1 MSQYLFRVKT
11 PEGFIIKLLSE
22 YLANTIKHPQF
33 YVSQKGI
40 SLRTADQ
47 NREIL
52 IDLDLPRENFK
63 TFKCP
68 KPLNFTVNSAHL
80 YRLLKTIKKKD
91 SVTIFIDENRPMK
104 LGIRVEQAEDTSDKV
119 TTFINIVY
127 VQPEEMELPEGY
139 GEPRIA
145 ASKQFQKL
153 KALHGIG
160 SDITVTVVG
169 KKPIKFFVNG
179 KDLFSREIPIG
190 EEDEDEESE
199 SSPSEQ
205 PTYCQTFST
214 HLITQLTKCAGQS
227 GNIQIFYD
235 EELPLQIKMR
245 IGTLGNMTV
254 YIKSK
259 ELIEMLEN
267 DSGEEE
273 QGEEGERAA
282 ESLAFDDG
290 GKSEIEEGED
300 DQDEDQ
306 DQEEA
311 EEAEEPEEAKIE
323 SRGKNKTKTQKTK
336 SK

>member
-127 VQPEEMELPEGY
+127 VQPEEMDLPEGY

-190 EEDEDEESE
+190 EEEDDDEESE
-199 SSPSEQ
+199 TSPADQ

-273 QGEEGERAA
+273 QGEEGERAT

-290 GKSEIEEGED
+290 GKSEAEEGED
-300 DQDEDQ
+300 DQDEEE
-306 DQEEA
+306 EEA
-311 EEAEEPEEAKIE
+311 EIEAQETPK
-323 SRGKNKTKTQKTK
+323 GKNKTKSPKKK
-336 SK
+336 SKSK